1 MPAIERF
8 AKYLSENRLKM
19 TRERRAILADVLS
32 VRGHF
37 DVDDLLARL
46 RRSGHHVSRATLYR
60 TLPRLVESGLI
71 HKVEMVDG
79 QARYEL
85 MIGRHHHDHMVCLRC
100 GTILEFESPEVERIQ
115 EDVCRRK
122 KFVMTG
128 HTHQIRGYCVSCAGD
143 DRARA
148 LDSRGSNVAG
158 RSRAGAGGARAGG
171 RTGP

>member
-8 AKYLSENRLKM
+8 AKYLSRNRLKM
-19 TRERRAILADVLS
+19 TRERRAILAHVLS

-46 RRSGHHVSRATLYR
+46 RRSGHHASRATLYR

-71 HKVEMVDG
+71 HKVEMAGG

-85 MIGRHHHDHMVCLRC
+85 MVGRHHHDHMICLGC
-100 GTILEFESPEVERIQ
+100 GTILEFESAEVERIQ
-115 EDVCRRK
+115 EEVCRRK

-128 HTHQIRGYCVSCAGD
+128 HTHQIRGYCASC
-143 DRARA
+143 
-148 LDSRGSNVAG
+148 
-158 RSRAGAGGARAGG
+158 AGAGGARAGG
-171 RTGP
+171 SQAP